1 MSNEET
7 QTAHDLSSNFHE
19 MTPEQK
25 QAFFAQIG
33 LASPKINPNGYELFA
48 FVVSNKVS
56 VIFTASKENMQD
68 YIEAMSSN
76 PLIVKLT
83 PEQKNLVAKG
93 WNYNPENGG
102 FSAPE

>member
-25 QAFFAQIG
+25 EVFFAQIG
-33 LASPKINPNGYELFA
+33 LASPKINPDAYELFA
-48 FVVSNKVS
+48 FVINNKVS

-68 YIEAMSSN
+68 YIQAMSSN
-76 PLIVKLT
+76 PLIIKLT
-83 PEQKNLVAKG
+83 PEQKNIVVQG
-93 WNYNPENGG
+93 WDYNSENGG